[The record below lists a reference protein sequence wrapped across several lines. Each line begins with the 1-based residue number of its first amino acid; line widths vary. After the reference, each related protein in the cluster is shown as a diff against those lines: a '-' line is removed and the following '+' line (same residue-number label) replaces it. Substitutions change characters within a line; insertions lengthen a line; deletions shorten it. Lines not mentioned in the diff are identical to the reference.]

1 MIVILVI
8 AYSAFFRI
16 HDVWNIQMEA
26 AVPVHVCVVVT
37 KWYGNEPQHPV
48 LTVQHYSGHILPN
61 HLKLQEDESISSQ

>member
-26 AVPVHVCVVVT
+26 AVPVPVHSFGGDKVV
-37 KWYGNEPQHPV
+37 W
-48 LTVQHYSGHILPN
+48 
-61 HLKLQEDESISSQ
+61 

>member
-37 KWYGNEPQHPV
+37 KCMVMSLNIPFWQYNTIAG
-48 LTVQHYSGHILPN
+48 
-61 HLKLQEDESISSQ
+61 ISYRIT